1 MWAIFLLKCFCTL
14 LVHVYQHVP
23 PLPLLAI
30 GIMISER
37 DNKCGP
43 FLDQWIF

>member
-1 MWAIFLLKCFCTL
+1 MTFVII
-14 LVHVYQHVP
+14 YR